1 MLRQH
6 YNISNLLVIAITV
19 LVGAFMTFAFA
30 EINSDELA
38 DEVRQAIHVRH
49 GETPN
54 LQVKAHQ
61 DGKVEL
67 SGDVE
72 TLYTKYRIHD
82 IVTNVPGVTAISN
95 QIVVKPD
102 ELRPDKI
109 IQDEI
114 RDYLAIN
121 AAIREPDR
129 IKVKVDDAQVFLNGK
144 VSFHHEK
151 VLAQTIASWEPG
163 VRGIVNRIE
172 VLRPEKAVSDE
183 NLTKVLNQ
191 IMKYQFPLNDKVKF
205 TVNDGVV
212 ELKGTAEN
220 LWSKRNIEEEFR
232 NVIGIVEV
240 HNYLEVK
247 GLES

>member
-6 YNISNLLVIAITV
+6 YNISNLLVIVITV
-19 LVGAFMTFAFA
+19 FVGAFVTFAYA
-30 EINSDELA
+30 EINSEELA
-38 DEVRQAIHVRH
+38 DEVRQAIHVRY
-49 GETPN
+49 GEAPS

-61 DGKVEL
+61 DGKIEL

-72 TLYTKYRIHD
+72 TLYTKYRVHD

-102 ELRPDKI
+102 EIVPDKMVK
-109 IQDEI
+109 DRI
-114 RDYLAIN
+114 RDHVVLNSAIT
-121 AAIREPDR
+121 EPDR
-129 IKVKVDDAQVFLNGK
+129 IDITVDDGQVFLDGK
-144 VSFHHEK
+144 VSFYREK
-151 VLAQTIASWEPG
+151 VMAETVASWMQG

-183 NLTKVLNQ
+183 NLTKVLDQ
-191 IMKYQFPLNDKVKF
+191 IMKYQFPLNNKVKF

-232 NVIGIVEV
+232 NVIGVIEV

-247 GLES
+247 GWES